1 MRFKRTLKTKN
12 IEKSLRSLNKIN
24 YVMNAQSAELRYQID
39 VIKIRIDA
47 IKDDISISSGR
58 RLNKLRA
65 ELERLEEAL
74 EKSSTLSDKIKDLKA

>member
-65 ELERLEEAL
+65 ELERLEEDL
-74 EKSSTLSDKIKDLKA
+74 EKSSSLSDKIKDLKA